1 MSEPLRISKEEEQ
14 RSLQHMRKFLIGN
27 KPIGKYLRKV
37 RHHIPSEKFGENSI
51 EYLIRI
57 VKNEKGDIYISNV
70 MLVDSSYDKVF
81 IPGTHY
87 HKLPFSPLNENTSE
101 PNLSISKQEE
111 QWALQILR
119 KRTNSI
125 GEQIGK
131 YLKKKCHIKSTDPKV
146 SDKIVYLNTDDSYT
160 YIIKK
165 DKNGKVIYGVGFSEP
180 GGEYESSL
188 FDPIVENTSPTGN
201 WTSWGSITSTEKEH
215 LKLALQKYQE
225 YVKNIYVQNI
235 SAPKIYLIQKTINN
249 LEVTDPR
256 FASKPLSKLNREDR
270 LSLMDFVDQQDSTG
284 LASRAMDF
292 LMNIS
297 RKFIEPIRIPKPDIF
312 LKGIA
317 RCESLYSKW
326 AGNVEIFGLDDM
338 RPRINIGYGSY
349 NLDEKFIKDMS
360 KTGSQLYIDI
370 GTDIKVINMSEIM
383 ERVKQ
388 AIADYNKKNL
398 TENLRDNTKGEVV
411 VLARSDEQ
419 YVVQF
424 IKDIIIQGERVG
436 QTLKKEKI
444 LPPRKDHFGT
454 KTSNVFHYQAIIK
467 NKVYDYF
474 FWKVDINNGFIV
486 LIGENSDDYYIYKEF
501 FGSENNILKEN
512 KENITTIS
520 KEEEQRAVQLIKR
533 STVNGIL
540 IGKTLQKISQYKSSV
555 REYKKY
561 KFQVDDITLVIDF
574 SKDPNVKNALE
585 IEVGVMN
592 SYTIRRFW
600 LLTRPFALK
609 FKQQKLAGELQY
621 YIGIL
626 GDIKKNLTEVE
637 DITEPPTEPII
648 LTKKDE
654 LRAVQ
659 FISNL
664 TIGGIRFGKTLKK
677 VKIIKTG
684 IPTLSSDTSVYE
696 AILHYTGRSI
706 KFEIFRSW
714 RRGLVIF
721 DTFNQKIY
729 NPDKNLTENSSID
742 NPNISKKEEQQAVQ
756 IMGNFKDKY
765 GNRFGKN
772 LKKFYSGSGSNGPVI
787 KYESQTEEGPMVFQ
801 LLKAPDGSI
810 VILSGMNSIMKV
822 FKPT

>member
-37 RHHIPSEKFGENSI
+37 RHHIPSEKFGENSIEQIDYATTKKFSSI

-454 KTSNVFHYQAIIK
+454 KT
-467 NKVYDYF
+467 
-474 FWKVDINNGFIV
+474 
-486 LIGENSDDYYIYKEF
+486 
-501 FGSENNILKEN
+501 
-512 KENITTIS
+512 
-520 KEEEQRAVQLIKR
+520 
-533 STVNGIL
+533 
-540 IGKTLQKISQYKSSV
+540 LQKISQYKSSV

-801 LLKAPDGSI
+801 LLKAPDGSLI
-810 VILSGMNSIMKV
+810 ILSGMNSIMKV
-822 FKPT
+822 FKST